1 MEFFNDL
8 DIIRGE
14 EIAIERFNFFLEEM
28 GLSTVEKV
36 EGYKNIY

>member
-8 DIIRGE
+8 EIIRGE
-14 EIAIERFNFFLEEM
+14 EIAIERLNFFLEEM
-28 GLSTVEKV
+28 NLPTVESV